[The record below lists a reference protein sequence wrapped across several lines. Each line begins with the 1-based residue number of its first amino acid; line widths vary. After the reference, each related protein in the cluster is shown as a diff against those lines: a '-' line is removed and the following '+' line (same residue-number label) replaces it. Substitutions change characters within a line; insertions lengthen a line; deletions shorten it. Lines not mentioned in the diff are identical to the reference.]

1 VELFFCY
8 SYAVG
13 GGWELAMMC
22 DIILVGEGAQ
32 FGHSESTLYTIHG
45 MGGSQRLIREVV
57 KSRAMEM
64 ILNGKHLMNAYEAA
78 QRGLVACV
86 VTLFIVIG
94 VQKHLCT
101 VCE

>member
-1 VELFFCY
+1 
-8 SYAVG
+8 
-13 GGWELAMMC
+13 MMC

-94 VQKHLCT
+94 IQKHFCT